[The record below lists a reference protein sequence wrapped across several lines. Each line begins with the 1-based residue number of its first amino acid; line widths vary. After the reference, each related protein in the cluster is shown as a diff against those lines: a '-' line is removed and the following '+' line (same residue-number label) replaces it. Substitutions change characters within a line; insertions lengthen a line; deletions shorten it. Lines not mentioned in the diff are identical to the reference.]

1 MYYEALYQPKS
12 EEKIS
17 EKAKIFIGHRI
28 ALQEGFQKDTKA
40 KKKQVYYIATPNF
53 GLIPNFDLQNI
64 QSISFI
70 RWKELRDQTN
80 NLLDEK

>member
-64 QSISFI
+64 KSISFNT
-70 RWKELRDQTN
+70 WKDLRDEGN
-80 NLLDEK
+80 NLIGDK

>member
-17 EKAKIFIGHRI
+17 PKAKHFIGQRI

-64 QSISFI
+64 KSISFNI
-70 RWKELRDQTN
+70 WKELRDEATH
-80 NLLDEK
+80 LLDDK